1 MPVNVQQ
8 VIEQLIRDIL
18 GNEHTAAQ
26 FAADGPGVLAS
37 QGVTDADLSGVD
49 VRQAVGDVCA
59 DGSHPELQSYAN
71 GGSAP
76 VHNYTPPP
84 PGPPTAESVVQ
95 HLTYVTQVAYND
107 NDTITQIIEDNSVI
121 TNIDNSIDIDGD
133 NFGDLDVDNAN
144 AVGDGANAANSDGG
158 DINQQSGDGV
168 QVDGD
173 VDGSNLNTGDDAVQ
187 IDVGDI
193 DASGGDGTGGAGTGG
208 GGGGAGGAG
217 GAGAEGG
224 FLSDG
229 GDGGGGGAGGAGGT
243 GGIGGDGTGGAGG
256 SVVLDFGQ
264 ITTGDDNNVIGDD
277 NTIDGSQVGDFGDG
291 ATNVNDSTVDD
302 SAVGQGAFN
311 QSDNTVEDGGA
322 LSGTG
327 DATGHF
333 EDNDVTTTVED
344 NDTINDN
351 DTTTI
356 TDTHDSHIQVQDDLV
371 HADVLPD
378 DGGVDDAIDS

>member
-26 FAADGPGVLAS
+26 FAADGPGFLAS

-49 VRQAVGDVCA
+49 VRQTVGDICA

-76 VHNYTPPP
+76 VHNYTPPASTA
-84 PGPPTAESVVQ
+84 PPTAESVVQ

-168 QVDGD
+168 LVDGD
-173 VDGSNLNTGDDAVQ
+173 NEGNINQGDDAVQ

-193 DASGGDGTGGAGTGG
+193 NASGGNGTGGSADGGAGGAGG
-208 GGGGAGGAG
+208 DGGFGDGGAGGAG
-217 GAGAEGG
+217 GAGGSASGG
-224 FLSDG
+224 I
-229 GDGGGGGAGGAGGT
+229 GGAGGPVT
-243 GGIGGDGTGGAGG
+243 
-256 SVVLDFGQ
+256 LDFGQ
-264 ITTGDDNNVIGDD
+264 ITTGDGNTVVGDD
-277 NTIDGSQVGDFGDG
+277 NTIDGSQVGNFGDG
-291 ATNVNDSTVDD
+291 ATNVDDSTIDD

-311 QSDNTVEDGGA
+311 QSDNTVDDGGA

-356 TDTHDSHIQVQDDLV
+356 QDTHDSVIQVQDDDLSQADV
-371 HADVLPD
+371 QHADA
-378 DGGVDDAIDS
+378 VDDPADA

>member
-1 MPVNVQQ
+1 MPVNVQE

-18 GNEHTAAQ
+18 GNEQTAAQ
-26 FAADGPGVLAS
+26 FASDGQGFLAS

-59 DGSHPELQSYAN
+59 DGSHPELQSYAS

-84 PGPPTAESVVQ
+84 PGPPTVESVVQ
-95 HLTYVTQVAYND
+95 HLNYVTQVVYED

-133 NFGDLDVDNAN
+133 NFGDLDVNNAN
-144 AVGDGANAANSDGG
+144 AVGDGAQAGAADG
-158 DINQQSGDGV
+158 DVNQQQGDGV
-168 QVDGD
+168 LVDGD
-173 VDGSNLNTGDDAVQ
+173 VDGSNLNTGDGAVQ

-193 DASGGDGTGGAGTGG
+193 DASGGDGGSGT
-208 GGGGAGGAG
+208 GGAGGAG
-217 GAGAEGG
+217 GAGGGAGDGG

-229 GDGGGGGAGGAGGT
+229 GDGGAGGGGGAGGAG
-243 GGIGGDGTGGAGG
+243 TGGAGG
-256 SVVLDFGQ
+256 AGGNVNLDFGP
-264 ITTGDDNNVIGDD
+264 ITTGDANTVLDD
-277 NTIDGSQVGDFGDG
+277 STVANSQVGTFGDG
-291 ATNVNDSTVDD
+291 ATNVAQSEVTD

-311 QSDNTVEDGGA
+311 QSNNDVDDGGA

-333 EDNDVTTTVED
+333 EDNDDSHDVTTTVED
-344 NDTINDN
+344 NDTINDQ
-351 DTTTI
+351 DSTTI
-356 TDTHDSHIQVQDDLV
+356 TDNDDSHIQVQDADQQADLV
-371 HADVLPD
+371 D
-378 DGGVDDAIDS
+378 DQSVDDPADA